1 MIDPT
6 AAAFALLLGAVA
18 AFNPCGFALLPA
30 YITVIVTGSAD
41 DRLTRPQALLRA
53 VAFGLAMT
61 AGFVAVFTA
70 FGLLFGA
77 VNVALQGAVLP
88 YLPYVTVTL
97 GLVLIG
103 FGVAMALGREIP
115 GLRVRPVSGRAPR
128 ADAWSQVLYG
138 VSFALASLSCTI
150 APFFAVVTQSL
161 DASGPVG
168 AVAPFVIYGAG
179 MGTSVLLVS
188 LAAAFA
194 GAAVGRALRYRT
206 GLILRIGGVVMVL
219 AGVWVVVYGLAEL
232 LPRYGVQALDQVL
245 LSSSRLQG
253 SISSAITDWGTPVL
267 LTVLAL
273 VVAAVVLV
281 FALARRDARRETRRA
296 ASGILVS
303 AEMAASDTT
312 PGAPSTA
319 PTAAT
324 QATATQD
331 VLNAVRRA
339 ASGRQLSSS
348 EFAASRMPCNP
359 SEP

>member
-1 MIDPT
+1 VIDPT

-41 DRLTRPQALLRA
+41 DRLTRPQALRRA
-53 VAFGLAMT
+53 VVFGLAMT
-61 AGFVAVFTA
+61 AGFVAVFTG

-77 VNVALQGAVLP
+77 VNVALQGSVLP

-97 GLVLIG
+97 GVVLIG
-103 FGVAMALGREIP
+103 FGVAMALGHEVP
-115 GLRVRPVSGRAPR
+115 GLRVRPVAGRAPR

-168 AVAPFVIYGAG
+168 AIAPFVIYGAG

-194 GAAVGRALRYRT
+194 GAAVGRALRDRT

-219 AGVWVVVYGLAEL
+219 AGVWVIVYGLAEL
-232 LPRYGVQALDQVL
+232 LPRFGVRALDEVL
-245 LSSSRLQG
+245 FSSSRLQG
-253 SISSAITDWGTPVL
+253 SISGAITDWGTPVL
-267 LTVLAL
+267 VTVLSL
-273 VVAAVVLV
+273 VAAAVVLV
-281 FALARRDARRETRRA
+281 FALARRDALRA
-296 ASGILVS
+296 ESGISVS

-312 PGAPSTA
+312 PGAPSRA

-324 QATATQD
+324 QATATPD
-331 VLNAVRRA
+331 VLDAIRRA
-339 ASGRQLSSS
+339 ASGR
-348 EFAASRMPCNP
+348 
-359 SEP
+359 